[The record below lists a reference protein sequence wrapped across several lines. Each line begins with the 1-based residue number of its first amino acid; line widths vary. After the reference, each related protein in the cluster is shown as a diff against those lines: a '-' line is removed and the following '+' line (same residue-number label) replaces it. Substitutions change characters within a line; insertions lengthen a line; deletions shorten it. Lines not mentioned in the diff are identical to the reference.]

1 MSQEFQTAENMWTL
15 EIPLGLGGESSFA
28 KLRDALG
35 RDAMPKEKAMPLVL
49 RAWWV
54 LLVPR
59 VLFKCY

>member
-1 MSQEFQTAENMWTL
+1 MDIRDTAWFGRGKLLFQ
-15 EIPLGLGGESSFA
+15 A
-28 KLRDALG
+28 KG
-35 RDAMPKEKAMPLVL
+35 RDAMPKEKAMPLFL